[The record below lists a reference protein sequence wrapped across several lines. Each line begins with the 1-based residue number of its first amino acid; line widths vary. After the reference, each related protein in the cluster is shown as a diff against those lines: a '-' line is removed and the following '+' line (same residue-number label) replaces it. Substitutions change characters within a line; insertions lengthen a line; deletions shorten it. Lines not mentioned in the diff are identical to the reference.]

1 MERKQLQHHQFCC
14 MGIRGAGMSGI
25 SRHTEQECLG
35 CKLANGEL
43 PVHMVYENEWIA
55 CFLDH
60 DPFNEGHVL
69 ILPKAHYRFI
79 DDMDSETALAMLNAS
94 QVMSRTIRE
103 LYAPFGITQT
113 QNGGGADEL
122 THFHLHI
129 VPREKNQPF
138 ASFYTED
145 EWDNEALK
153 SRLAETRT
161 NIAATVKAQLAG
173 FPGK

>member
-1 MERKQLQHHQFCC
+1 
-14 MGIRGAGMSGI
+14 MSEI
-25 SRHTEQECLG
+25 LRQSEQDCLG
-35 CKLANGEL
+35 CRLANGGL
-43 PVHMVYENEWIA
+43 PVHMVFENEWVA

-79 DDMDSETALAMLNAS
+79 DDMDSETALAILNAS
-94 QVMSRTIRE
+94 QVISRAIRE

-113 QNGGGADEL
+113 QNGGGPDEL

-138 ASFYTED
+138 ASFYTGD
-145 EWDNEALK
+145 EWENEALK
-153 SRLAETRT
+153 KRLAETKIRL
-161 NIAATVKAQLAG
+161 AEAVEAQFSG

>member
-1 MERKQLQHHQFCC
+1 
-14 MGIRGAGMSGI
+14 MSGI
-25 SRHTEQECLG
+25 SGHTERGCLG
-35 CKLANGEL
+35 CRLSNGGL
-43 PVHMVYENEWIA
+43 PVHMVYENEWVA

-79 DDMDSETALAMLNAS
+79 DDMDSETALAILNAS
-94 QVMSRTIRE
+94 QVMSRAIRE

-122 THFHLHI
+122 THFHLH
-129 VPREKNQPF
+129 VVARNENQPF
-138 ASFYTED
+138 ASFYTGD
-145 EWDNEALK
+145 DWDNEALK
-153 SRLAETRT
+153 NQLADTR
-161 NIAATVKAQLAG
+161 AQLVAAVEKQLSG

>member
-1 MERKQLQHHQFCC
+1 
-14 MGIRGAGMSGI
+14 MSGI
-25 SRHTEQECLG
+25 SRHTEQDCLG
-35 CKLANGEL
+35 CRLANGEL

-79 DDMDSETALAMLNAS
+79 DDMDSETAIAMLNAS

-113 QNGGGADEL
+113 QNGGGPDEL

-129 VPREKNQPF
+129 VPREKGQPF
-138 ASFYTED
+138 ASFYTGD

-153 SRLAETRT
+153 SRLADTR
-161 NIAATVKAQLAG
+161 IRLAEAIEKQLSALRG
-173 FPGK
+173 N

>member
-1 MERKQLQHHQFCC
+1 
-14 MGIRGAGMSGI
+14 MSEI
-25 SRHTEQECLG
+25 LRHKEQDCLG

-43 PVHMVYENEWIA
+43 PVYMVYENEWVA

-79 DDMDSETALAMLNAS
+79 DDMDDETALAILKAS
-94 QVMSRTIRE
+94 QLMSRAIRE
-103 LYAPFGITQT
+103 LYTPFGITQT
-113 QNGGGADEL
+113 QNGGGPDEL

-138 ASFYTED
+138 ASFYTGD

-153 SRLAETRT
+153 NRLADTRI
-161 NIAATVKAQLAG
+161 NLAAAIEKQLSG